1 MLKYITL
8 FFSVLLLLSACNSS
22 PSGIIP
28 PNEMAT
34 VLTDV
39 HLTDGALGNVTQM
52 PDSIYKYGMA
62 RYLAI
67 FKKYNIDSAEF
78 NKSYK
83 YYTLHP
89 GVMSDI
95 YDNVLKNIMAKNDS
109 ITNLIAKNNTAAFKK
124 GVPATPV
131 GGKIMAKPKVVPGPP
146 TSVKPFTPNNAKRQL
161 LFERGRARRDSMMK
175 KYKEKNVVPVQ

>member
-8 FFSVLLLLSACNSS
+8 FFSVLLLACNST

-28 PNEMAT
+28 PDKMAT

-39 HLTDGALGNVTQM
+39 HLTDGELGSVAQM

-67 FKKYNIDSAEF
+67 FKKYNTDSAQF
-78 NKSYK
+78 NRSYK
-83 YYTLHP
+83 YYTIHP

-95 YDNVLKNIMAKNDS
+95 YDKVFKNITAKNDS
-109 ITNLIAKNNTAAFKK
+109 LTRLIAKNNTAAFKK
-124 GVPATPV
+124 GTPPTPV
-131 GGKIMAKPKVVPGPP
+131 GGKMMAKPNNVPGPATP
-146 TSVKPFTPNNAKRQL
+146 VKPFTPANNAARQQI
-161 LFERGRARRDSMMK
+161 FERGRAHRDSMMK
-175 KYKEKNVVPVQ
+175 KYKIKNAVPVQ